1 LSAALLTAACVTT
14 VPPSP
19 PGAQRDVASVD
30 FVEAAFAS
38 IPGWNDDA
46 LSEAWPAFQASC
58 TALARMGRREAW
70 DVAWADACA
79 ASAAIDGHNAASVR
93 AFFEMRFRAYRVR
106 SLDRSGLQTQGLVT
120 GYYEPLLH
128 GSRTRDARYRYPI
141 YAPPPDLLVVELSD
155 LYPELKDKRVRG
167 RVEGNRVVP
176 YWTRAEI
183 DAGRGASAGSELVY
197 VDDAMEAFFLH
208 VQGSGRIALPD
219 GTTMRVGYADQN
231 GQPYRAI
238 GRVLV
243 ERGELSVD
251 QASMQGIKQ
260 WARDHPDALPAL
272 LAENPSYVFFR
283 ESAAPARAAAQGD
296 AAVVADRPRGAL
308 ADGPRG
314 ALGVALTAGR
324 SIAVDAR
331 FVPLGAPVFVATTW
345 PQSARTLR
353 RLMLAQDTGGAIRG
367 PLRVDWFWGFG
378 EDAAREAGRMRQ
390 DGQLWL
396 LWPSGAP
403 VPQPR

>member
-1 LSAALLTAACVTT
+1 MVTAALLTACVTT

-19 PGAQRDVASVD
+19 PGAQPDVVAVD
-30 FVEAAFAS
+30 FTEAAFAA

-46 LSEAWPAFQASC
+46 LAEAWPAFHASC
-58 TALARMGRREAW
+58 TALARMARRDAW
-70 DVAWADACA
+70 GVAWSEACSA
-79 ASAAIDGHNAASVR
+79 TAAIDGRDAARVR
-93 AFFEMRFRAYRVR
+93 SFFETRFRAYEVR
-106 SLDRSGLQTQGLVT
+106 SRDRSGLQSQGLVT

-141 YAPPPDLLVVELSD
+141 YAAPPDLLVVELSD

-176 YWTRAEI
+176 YWTRADI
-183 DAGRGASAGSELVY
+183 DAGRGAPTGSELVY
-197 VDDAMEAFFLH
+197 VDDALEAFFLH
-208 VQGSGRIALPD
+208 VQGSGRIVLPD
-219 GTTMRVGYADQN
+219 GTTMRIGYADQN
-231 GQPYRAI
+231 GHPYRAI

-260 WARDHPDALPAL
+260 WGRDHPDALPAL
-272 LAENPSYVFFR
+272 MAENPSYVFFR
-283 ESAAPARAAAQGD
+283 ESAAPARAATQGE
-296 AAVVADRPRGAL
+296 VATVAEGPRGAL

-345 PQSARTLR
+345 PQSARPLR
-353 RLMLAQDTGGAIRG
+353 RLMMAQDTGGAIRG

-378 EDAAREAGRMRQ
+378 EEAAREAGRMRQ

-396 LWPSGAP
+396 LWPRDAP
-403 VPQPR
+403 LPQPR

>member
-1 LSAALLTAACVTT
+1 VSA
-14 VPPSP
+14 PD
-19 PGAQRDVASVD
+19 GAD
-30 FVEAAFAS
+30 
-38 IPGWNDDA
+38 
-46 LSEAWPAFQASC
+46 
-58 TALARMGRREAW
+58 T
-70 DVAWADACA
+70 
-79 ASAAIDGHNAASVR
+79 
-93 AFFEMRFRAYRVR
+93 
-106 SLDRSGLQTQGLVT
+106 GLVT
-120 GYYEPLLH
+120 GYYEPQLD
-128 GSRTRDARYRYPI
+128 GARTASAAFRVAL
-141 YAPPPDLLVVELSD
+141 YAPPDDLLTVELSE

-296 AAVVADRPRGAL
+296 AAAVADRPRGAL

-403 VPQPR
+403 LPQPR